1 MNTTRAVLA
10 AAVLTIAIAAAGCSA
25 THHPPA
31 NRHAA
36 PAARPAAQTAT
47 RLDQV
52 PGSVPAL
59 PWEPSPAAIAAAR
72 RYATAALSYTWS
84 RPADSWIEQVTPLCT
99 PQWAATLRNSADG
112 GTGGRPATIT
122 AHQTATATVL
132 AVYPS
137 AGPGPG
143 QRLEVT
149 ARVAVTAVGQPL
161 QTVPAVLSIDLLDQ
175 PDGAWLVAWTQ

>member
-1 MNTTRAVLA
+1 MNATRAVLA
-10 AAVLTIAIAAAGCSA
+10 AAVLTIAISAAGCSA
-25 THHPPA
+25 SHHPPA

-47 RLDQV
+47 RPDQV

-59 PWEPSPAAIAAAR
+59 PWDPPPAAIAAAR
-72 RYATAALSYTWS
+72 RYATAALSYSWS
-84 RPADSWIEQVTPLCT
+84 LPADSWIGQVTPLCT

-112 GTGGRPATIT
+112 GTGGRPTT
-122 AHQTATATVL
+122 LNGHQTATANVL

-149 ARVAVTAVGQPL
+149 ARVTVTAAGQPP
-161 QTVPAVLSIDLLDQ
+161 QTVPAVLSIDLLNQ
-175 PDGAWLVAWTQ
+175 PNGAWLVAWAQ